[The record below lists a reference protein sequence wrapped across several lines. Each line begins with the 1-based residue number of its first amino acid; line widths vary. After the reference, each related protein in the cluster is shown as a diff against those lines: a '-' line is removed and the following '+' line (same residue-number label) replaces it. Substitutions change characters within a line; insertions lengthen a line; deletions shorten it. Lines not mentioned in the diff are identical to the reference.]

1 MNRFLEKVLITKSAE
16 PGMCRES
23 QTSCKHGVA
32 FGKAWSML
40 RIDRQWTAE
49 HPPATKSPEN

>member
-1 MNRFLEKVLITKSAE
+1 VLITKSAE

-23 QTSCKHGVA
+23 QTSCKHSFA

-40 RIDRQWTAE
+40 RIDRQWMAE
-49 HPPATKSPEN
+49 HPPCHEISRELTHYK